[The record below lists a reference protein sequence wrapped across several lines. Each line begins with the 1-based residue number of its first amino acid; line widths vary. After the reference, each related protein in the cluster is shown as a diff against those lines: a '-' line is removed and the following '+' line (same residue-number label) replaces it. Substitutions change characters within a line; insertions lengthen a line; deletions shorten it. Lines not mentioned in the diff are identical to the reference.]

1 MLRKT
6 LIACALA
13 TCGLSSAY
21 AMSVEVYGLVD
32 YGFSLSNTS
41 GNAENAI
48 HNLTRIVSPEEF
60 AIKHVADSLALVR
73 SFPELAT
80 AAPEV
85 ADIGC
90 GAGS

>member
-13 TCGLSSAY
+13 TCGLSSAH

-48 HNLTRIVSPEEF
+48 HNDWNFEMKSGILMLTGQ
-60 AIKHVADSLALVR
+60 A
-73 SFPELAT
+73 AT
-80 AAPEV
+80 QR
-85 ADIGC
+85 GFRQ
-90 GAGS
+90 

>member
-48 HNLTRIVSPEEF
+48 HNDWNFEMKSGMRNSSRVGFRGTINS
-60 AIKHVADSLALVR
+60 
-73 SFPELAT
+73 
-80 AAPEV
+80 
-85 ADIGC
+85 
-90 GAGS
+90 